1 MNGEPW
7 SATGLPEIYK
17 LTPERMEKLQK
28 SQVDENVSKV
38 AVV

>member
-7 SATGLPEIYK
+7 SATGLPEVYQ
-17 LTPERMEKLQK
+17 LTPERMERLRKL
-28 SQVDENVSKV
+28 QVDENVPKV